1 MKPAGNNL
9 HRTRA
14 LRRGRSGFALMDAVI
29 AGVLLSIGMITVLSV
44 GGQAMSMQRRGEVDV
59 RAAAALDELLSGVLT
74 EGPADYEKLHPL
86 SGSFEVDSP
95 YQDFQ
100 FALEIERGG
109 SGVPARVLARV
120 THETGRSYEVET
132 SIAEKRG
139 EEPDPVRIPS
149 EPIDRE
155 ARYVQK
161 QQAREG
167 GGAATG
173 SSGGAAAGSSSGG
186 SSSGSR

>member
-1 MKPAGNNL
+1 
-9 HRTRA
+9 
-14 LRRGRSGFALMDAVI
+14 MDAVI

-44 GGQAMSMQRRGEVDV
+44 GGQAMSMQRRGEIDV
-59 RAAAALDELLSGVLT
+59 RAASAIDELLSGVLT

-100 FALEIERGG
+100 FVLEIERGG

-120 THETGRSYEVET
+120 THETGRRYEVET

-139 EEPDPVRIPS
+139 EEPDPVRIPP

-167 GGAATG
+167 GGATGG
-173 SSGGAAAGSSSGG
+173 SSGGASSGSSSGG
-186 SSSGSR
+186 STSGGR